1 MNITPINK
9 NYTAPKSMQTLN
21 FGSKVNAQVGEA
33 NKNFCTK
40 TIVKNTLKEFS
51 NSRGQYLADIDLS
64 DIYIPNTPKAKTV
77 VQTPPI
83 VFGSAVK
90 CLADQPLADTFELKS
105 KKQDKNLQIP
115 FKGAYPQYLIDQDG
129 VVEDYECT
137 SNGIQDIAYSSYC
150 RPASYSFKGK
160 EENILQKICKT
171 LKEYL
176 PL

>member
-1 MNITPINK
+1 MLLFRSPDDEENISNPSLRKKLESHDDCIH
-9 NYTAPKSMQTLN
+9 AHL
-21 FGSKVNAQVGEA
+21 FDKVLLTIFTQ
-33 NKNFCTK
+33 KY
-40 TIVKNTLKEFS
+40 IVKS
-51 NSRGQYLADIDLS
+51 PS
-64 DIYIPNTPKAKTV
+64 
-77 VQTPPI
+77 I

-90 CLADQPLADTFELKS
+90 CLADQPLADTFELS
-105 KKQDKNLQIP
+105 TKKQDKNLQIP

-150 RPASYSFKGK
+150 KPASYSFKGK